1 MVNAAARAISPYVPT
16 PNLSALGGVRF
27 LVTVDTEEEFDWAA
41 PFTRDQHGTTHIS
54 GIPRFQELCDE
65 HEVNP
70 CYFVDYPITQDAK
83 AVELFAGYAAS
94 GKAEIGAHLHP
105 WVSPPLVEH
114 VSAHNSFAC
123 NLPPELEREKLNNL
137 YAAIVRNMGIRPDA
151 YRAGRYGAGPATP
164 AILADLGIAIDSSTR
179 ARFDYSSQGGPD
191 YSGYQVQPYWLIEN
205 QLLELPL
212 TTVFSGGLRS
222 AGDMVFGRWLV
233 SDTARA
239 VLARSK
245 MIERL
250 PITPEGIPLADAL
263 RAIDLAL
270 EDDIPILNLSFHS
283 PSLAPGHTP
292 YVRNDDDLEAF
303 YAWWRAVFAHLA
315 KRGVRATTMAEI
327 KAATGC

>member
-1 MVNAAARAISPYVPT
+1 MVSAAARAISRNYPT
-16 PNLSALGGVRF
+16 PDLSALGGVRF

-54 GIPRFQELCDE
+54 GIPRFQELCNE
-65 HEVNP
+65 YEVNP
-70 CYFVDYPITQDAK
+70 CYFVDYPITQDSK

-105 WVSPPLVEH
+105 WVSPPLVED
-114 VSAHNSFAC
+114 VSAHNSFGC

-137 YAAIVRNMGIRPDA
+137 YAAIVSNIGIRPGA
-151 YRAGRYGAGPATP
+151 FRAGRYGAGPATP
-164 AILADLGIAIDSSTR
+164 SILADLGIAIDSSAR
-179 ARFDYSSQGGPD
+179 ARFDYSAQGGPD
-191 YSGYQVQPYWLIEN
+191 YTDYQVQPYWLIEN

-212 TTVFSGGLRS
+212 TTVFSGALRS
-222 AGDMVFGRWLV
+222 AGDMVFGRWFV
-233 SDTARA
+233 SNTARA

-250 PITPEGIPLADAL
+250 PITPEGIALADAL

-270 EDDIPILNLSFHS
+270 EDNIPILTLSFHS

-292 YVRNDDDLEAF
+292 YVRNDEDLDTF

-315 KRGVRATTMAEI
+315 NKGVRASSMAEI
-327 KAATGC
+327 KAAAGC